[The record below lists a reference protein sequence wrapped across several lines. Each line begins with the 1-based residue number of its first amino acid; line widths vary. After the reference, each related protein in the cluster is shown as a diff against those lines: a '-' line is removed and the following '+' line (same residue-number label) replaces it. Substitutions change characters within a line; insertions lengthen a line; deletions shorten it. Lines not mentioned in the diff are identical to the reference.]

1 MGNKE
6 LNLAEP
12 ITKKYFNSYE
22 DEDIRVGICLMQGW
36 RKTMEDTCLAMP
48 NFDRQGNSLF
58 GVFDGHGGSIISQ
71 FVACNIENILKNSR
85 YYKKPS
91 DDKKQNDDKK
101 QDEDKKSNENI
112 KQKEDKKSKDDKK
125 LKDNKNPNYEKA
137 LIDSFI
143 LLDELLKNKVIDTFL
158 KKIKTHQKNSVD
170 MIGENYGGIINKE
183 LLNNNI
189 KNDPFNDYLFFC
201 SSYLDNETNLK
212 YQFPYMENYLQ
223 NQSKAGKNNTIND
236 IRKINF
242 ENKKRN
248 YSPLKNLQSEV
259 IIKNNIK
266 FDFKND
272 LDSEKKEIMEAED
285 INLKSKTYFGK
296 DNLNYI
302 IDKSSTNLI
311 SNDIGTTAN
320 VLLLKKNY
328 FYVANVGDSLSVMY
342 KKKKA
347 IKLNKEHKTT
357 SETEL
362 NRLNKLGT
370 KLINYRINGKL
381 NITRAIGDL
390 SYKNRNNGYIY
401 EQDVLAIPEVN
412 KYSLDDVDF
421 IVMGSD
427 GFWDYGDDIKT
438 ICDNIYNE
446 LKKKPKR
453 DLCDLI
459 GSIFDKALAKANNY
473 LRGTD
478 NMSCIIIQFLQKR

>member
-1 MGNKE
+1 
-6 LNLAEP
+6 
-12 ITKKYFNSYE
+12 
-22 DEDIRVGICLMQGW
+22 
-36 RKTMEDTCLAMP
+36 
-48 NFDRQGNSLF
+48 
-58 GVFDGHGGSIISQ
+58 
-71 FVACNIENILKNSR
+71 
-85 YYKKPS
+85 
-91 DDKKQNDDKK
+91 
-101 QDEDKKSNENI
+101 
-112 KQKEDKKSKDDKK
+112 
-125 LKDNKNPNYEKA
+125 
-137 LIDSFI
+137 
-143 LLDELLKNKVIDTFL
+143 
-158 KKIKTHQKNSVD
+158 
-170 MIGENYGGIINKE
+170 
-183 LLNNNI
+183 
-189 KNDPFNDYLFFC
+189 
-201 SSYLDNETNLK
+201 
-212 YQFPYMENYLQ
+212 
-223 NQSKAGKNNTIND
+223 
-236 IRKINF
+236 
-242 ENKKRN
+242 
-248 YSPLKNLQSEV
+248 
-259 IIKNNIK
+259 
-266 FDFKND
+266 
-272 LDSEKKEIMEAED
+272 MEAED

>member
-1 MGNKE
+1 
-6 LNLAEP
+6 
-12 ITKKYFNSYE
+12 
-22 DEDIRVGICLMQGW
+22 
-36 RKTMEDTCLAMP
+36 
-48 NFDRQGNSLF
+48 
-58 GVFDGHGGSIISQ
+58 
-71 FVACNIENILKNSR
+71 
-85 YYKKPS
+85 
-91 DDKKQNDDKK
+91 
-101 QDEDKKSNENI
+101 
-112 KQKEDKKSKDDKK
+112 
-125 LKDNKNPNYEKA
+125 
-137 LIDSFI
+137 
-143 LLDELLKNKVIDTFL
+143 
-158 KKIKTHQKNSVD
+158 

-212 YQFPYMENYLQ
+212 YQFSHMENYLQ